1 VIHSTV
7 VKKQRL
13 LLGLLLALILL
24 ASVVGAGVGYS
35 SLSFDRLLPTL
46 FGAGTF
52 KEEFVLFSVRL
63 PRIAITLLAG
73 MALALSGAVLQG
85 ITRNELADPGVIG
98 VNSGA
103 GVAIAVFYLFLPI
116 DAKSFA
122 WMLPLVAFCGAI
134 LTAFLIYAL
143 AYRRKSGLQPTSFV
157 LMGVGIA
164 FALSGTMIVLVS
176 SAEREKVDFIAR
188 WLAGSIWGAD
198 WPFIAA
204 VAPWLALLVPFVLS
218 RASRLNLL
226 ELSEPA
232 AVGVGVRVEKERL
245 VLLLA
250 ATALAAT
257 AVAVA
262 GSIAF
267 VGLMAPHIAR
277 RLIGPRHQLMLPLA
291 LANGAL
297 LLLAADTIG
306 RNLVEPDGIPA
317 GLMVSL
323 LGAPYFL
330 YLMLKKAR

>member
-1 VIHSTV
+1 MIHPSV

-13 LLGLLLALILL
+13 LLGSMLALIVL
-24 ASVVGAGVGYS
+24 ASVASAAIGYS

-46 FGAGTF
+46 LGAGEF
-52 KEEFVLFSVRL
+52 KEEFALYSVRL
-63 PRIAITLLAG
+63 PRIAVTLLAG

-103 GVAIAVFYLFLPI
+103 GAAIAVFYLFLPI
-116 DAKSFA
+116 DAKTFA
-122 WMLPLVAFCGAI
+122 WMLPLVAFCGAM
-134 LTAFLIYAL
+134 LTATLIYSL
-143 AYRRKSGLQPTSFV
+143 AYRRKGGLQPTSFV
-157 LMGVGIA
+157 LMGVGTS
-164 FALSGTMIVLVS
+164 FALSGAMVVLVS
-176 SAEREKVDFIAR
+176 SAGREKVDFIAR
-188 WLAGSIWGAD
+188 WLAGGVWGAD

-204 VAPWLALLVPFVLS
+204 IAPWLALLIPFVLARS
-218 RASRLNLL
+218 ARLNLL
-226 ELSEPA
+226 GLSEPA
-232 AVGVGVRVEKERL
+232 AIGVGVRVEKERL

-257 AVAVA
+257 AVSVA
-262 GSIAF
+262 GGVAF

-291 LANGAL
+291 LAIGGL
-297 LLLAADTIG
+297 LLLGADTIG

-317 GLMVSL
+317 GIMVSL